1 MATDELPQPDAGAD
15 ESSGSDRRHIVVDDP
30 EDFAKTR
37 QLRAIFDARD
47 DYIDARREANKA
59 KEDGE
64 IGFARRNS
72 HVFRYLQDFAMTME
86 PLLKSHD
93 KGREIWTDREYGID
107 HGFVKKE
114 NVADEADAKLH
125 LIEVCESM
133 ADGNVTQSTI
143 SLLLDT
149 TGVELPQRAVDQIM
163 DRLSGM
169 TADVQQQQQQQID
182 LPSDPT
188 RADLLSL
195 QSAIADQ
202 QQQQQQQSAP
212 VGPTPKQVAGAI
224 WKQINQQRGYQ
235 RDKSVHRL
243 KAAATDFGWSV
254 TGIQKLIEREHRL
267 VYVKRNKP
275 EFGETRPPEMVS
287 NDAFR
292 DLGDFI
298 REAGLG
304 VQFDEQQ
311 QTKIDDDLLKEVD
324 EWRQTNIN

>member
-254 TGIQKLIEREHRL
+254 TGIQTLIEREHRL

-275 EFGETRPPEMVS
+275 
-287 NDAFR
+287 
-292 DLGDFI
+292 
-298 REAGLG
+298 
-304 VQFDEQQ
+304 
-311 QTKIDDDLLKEVD
+311 
-324 EWRQTNIN
+324 